1 MDDAES
7 HIRGEDENKILL
19 FKHVKWS
26 GTNDKCFDEFYTP
39 SVRPKNIGHLTRY
52 CTPLCTFV
60 M

>member
-39 SVRPKNIGHLTRY
+39 
-52 CTPLCTFV
+52 PL
-60 M
+60 